1 MRTGHVN
8 FVYGGAGVALRAGG
22 WATLITTQWG
32 VLPLSLLS
40 SGPQPEAHSRAPWLS
55 DHKSFLRHSREA
67 LEKQWYLSE
76 MYFINDFRNSAE
88 CGGRAACSVLC
99 PPQPQG
105 IHLLD
110 WEGPEKGED
119 TASTFIR

>member
-1 MRTGHVN
+1 
-8 FVYGGAGVALRAGG
+8 
-22 WATLITTQWG
+22 
-32 VLPLSLLS
+32 
-40 SGPQPEAHSRAPWLS
+40 
-55 DHKSFLRHSREA
+55 
-67 LEKQWYLSE
+67 
-76 MYFINDFRNSAE
+76 MYFISDFRNSAE

-119 TASTFIR
+119 TASTFISEGEGNPLSTCPTSSSWNFFGHQVSATMYRSFSLQHQRVKLDFGRTLIRGDTHEPTSLQSSRAEPCQALKH